1 MKIKESK
8 RNVLFLVLGAFF
20 IANAIIAEFIGVKIF
35 SLEQTLGFDPF
46 NLKLWGGEYSFN
58 MTAGVLLW
66 PVVFVMTDIINEY
79 FGKHGVRLFSYIAAA
94 LIAYSFL
101 MVYMAIQLTPGRFLE
116 NKRNCRRPFAH
127 AKCVHTNF
135 RTRVV
140 DYHRFAGGLSFRA
153 DD

>member
-8 RNVLFLVLGAFF
+8 RNVLFLYWEHFLSPMP
-20 IANAIIAEFIGVKIF
+20 IIAEFIGVKIF

-79 FGKHGVRLFSYIAAA
+79 FGKHGVRLFFLHCCS
-94 LIAYSFL
+94 AYC
-101 MVYMAIQLTPGRFLE
+101 I
-116 NKRNCRRPFAH
+116 
-127 AKCVHTNF
+127 
-135 RTRVV
+135 
-140 DYHRFAGGLSFRA
+140 LSF
-153 DD
+153 